1 MRQKTIEAI
10 QAHAAA
16 DYPREACGLI
26 AKRGEWSAISPA
38 EIWPASRMIILYW
51 RRRITQR

>member
-1 MRQKTIEAI
+1 MRQKTIMAI

-26 AKRGEWSAISPA
+26 AQKGEWSAISPA
-38 EIWPASRMIILYW
+38 EIWPVSRMIIL
-51 RRRITQR
+51 

>member
-26 AKRGEWSAISPA
+26 AQKGRVERYFLQEPG
-38 EIWPASRMIILYW
+38 
-51 RRRITQR
+51 QRVE

>member
-1 MRQKTIEAI
+1 MRQKTIMAI

-26 AKRGEWSAISPA
+26 AALLIEWSPPISCA
-38 EIWPASRMIILYW
+38 TVGR
-51 RRRITQR
+51 